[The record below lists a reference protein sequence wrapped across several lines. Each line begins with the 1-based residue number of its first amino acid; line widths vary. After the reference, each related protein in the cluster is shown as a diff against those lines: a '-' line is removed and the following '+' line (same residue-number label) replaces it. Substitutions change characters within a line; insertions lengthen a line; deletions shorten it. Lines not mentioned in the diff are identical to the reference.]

1 MSVPLWA
8 RSRARAYVSVSMS
21 MTHFQG
27 KWVRKK
33 EKRKFY
39 FPALNASRLGG
50 VLVLY
55 DNNTQTSGGA
65 EVAWSMGPAEEYPAG
80 PSVFTAVLQ
89 PANPLPSKAVTWHMY
104 SAVSLSLRKY
114 ISSAKRD
121 EQQMSVTFTQKLQ
134 IIMRI
139 DWGKTQQT
147 TPFLVEF
154 VFLELYNTSSK
165 GHSTGRRQN
174 VLQSICIS
182 FVTCTQNWDWELL
195 AFYPWRQRHFH
206 DIKRKREKKA
216 HIAVKQELD
225 MVSKCVTL

>member
-1 MSVPLWA
+1 MSSKCQQEEA
-8 RSRARAYVSVSMS
+8 IC
-21 MTHFQG
+21 
-27 KWVRKK
+27 
-33 EKRKFY
+33 
-39 FPALNASRLGG
+39 ALN
-50 VLVLY
+50 
-55 DNNTQTSGGA
+55 
-65 EVAWSMGPAEEYPAG
+65 
-80 PSVFTAVLQ
+80 
-89 PANPLPSKAVTWHMY
+89 
-104 SAVSLSLRKY
+104 SAVPVPQDYSEVCALKQLAFTSL
-114 ISSAKRD
+114 AKKVIFLKWIVVILITICLLHYYFHLP
-121 EQQMSVTFTQKLQ
+121 VTFTPKLQ